1 MFVILLG
8 PPGSGKGT
16 QAAIV
21 AERMGLAHIASGD
34 LFRDN
39 IRRET
44 ELGRRAKP
52 FYDQGLLVP
61 DDITIGMILER
72 LKQPDCRE
80 GCILDGYPRNL
91 DQAKAL
97 DAALGGRGQAV
108 DTVLYIDLPDEELV
122 SRLSGRWA
130 CRQCGQIYHERF
142 SPPKE
147 PGVCDRCGGEL
158 YQRDDD
164 RPETVRR
171 RLEVQR
177 TPRDLLEH
185 YRAARKLA
193 EVSGEGDVETVARAL
208 MSALEPARRGAGLE
222 SA

>member
-8 PPGSGKGT
+8 NPGSGKGT
-16 QAAIV
+16 QAVII
-21 AERMGLAHIASGD
+21 AERIGLAHIASGD

-39 IRRET
+39 IRHET
-44 ELGRRAKP
+44 ELGRKAKP

-61 DDITIGMILER
+61 DELTIGMILKR
-72 LKQPDCRE
+72 LEEPDCRK
-80 GCILDGYPRNL
+80 GCVLDGYPRNL

-97 DAALGGRGQAV
+97 DVALAERRQAV
-108 DTVLYIDLPDEELV
+108 DRVLYVMVPDQELI

-142 SPPKE
+142 NPAKKT
-147 PGVCDRCGGEL
+147 GVCDRCGGEL

-177 TPRDLLEH
+177 TAGDLLDH
-185 YRAARKLA
+185 YRAAHKLT
-193 EVSGEGDVETVARAL
+193 EVDGEGDVESVARAL
-208 MSALEPARRGAGLE
+208 LEALEAPQR
-222 SA
+222 

>member
-16 QAAIV
+16 QAAII

-44 ELGRRAKP
+44 ELGRKAKP

-61 DDITIGMILER
+61 DELTIGMLLER
-72 LKQPDCRE
+72 LEQPDCRS

-97 DAALGGRGQAV
+97 DVALAERGQAV
-108 DTVLYIDLPDEELV
+108 DRVLYISVSDEELV

-130 CRQCGQIYHERF
+130 CRRCGQIYHERF

-147 PGVCDRCGGEL
+147 AGVCDRCGSEL

-164 RPETVRR
+164 QPETVRR
-171 RLEVQR
+171 RLELQR
-177 TPRDLLEH
+177 PPGDLLEH
-185 YRAARKLA
+185 YRAGQKLS
-193 EVSGEGDVETVARAL
+193 EVDGKGDVESVARAL
-208 MSALEPARRGAGLE
+208 MSALEPAYR
-222 SA
+222 